1 MSEDASTSWRTRF
14 AERLK
19 RPLSGAS
26 DRRVHTRTL
35 LQMEAVECGAA
46 ALGSVLG
53 YFGRIVPLEELREE
67 CGVSRDGVT
76 AKNVVRAAR
85 RYGLGAQGLKKETTQ
100 LPALPLPAILFW
112 NFNHFLV
119 LEGFSKDRKRV
130 FLNDPA
136 TGPRQ
141 VTWEQLDESFTG
153 VVLTFKKT
161 PDFLP
166 GGREPN
172 LLQAVPERI
181 RGAEAAV
188 AFLALTGLALVVPG
202 FALPVFARVFVDQVL
217 VGGLQ
222 SWLAPLLIGLA
233 LTAVVRTAITALR
246 ERYLLRLETRLG
258 VTGASA
264 FVWHVLRLPVG
275 FFAQRYAGDVAGRV
289 GMNQQIASLMSGRLA
304 TTAVDLV
311 VVIFYGA
318 LMLMYDVGLTA
329 VAVLAAILNLV
340 LLRWLGRARVD
351 ANRRLLQEEAKFSGA
366 LMSGL
371 QSMETVKATSR
382 EPELFASL
390 SGHMANV
397 TTTAQEL
404 DARTT
409 FFNVLPAVLGA
420 LVGAVVLV
428 WGAHKVMLGEMTMGM
443 LVAFQTLNASFMGPA
458 AALVALTSE
467 IQDLQVGMN
476 RVDDVLRYPPDPR
489 AGVSDVPSHAQPAQL
504 PARKLSGRVQLKGV
518 TFGYSRL
525 APPLISDFN
534 LELEPGSRV
543 ALVGSSG
550 SGKST
555 VSKLVCQLYQPW
567 EGEVL
572 FDGIPARAIPRP
584 VLTSSLAFV
593 DQDLVLFEGTIRDNL
608 TLWDS
613 TAPEQDVVRA
623 AKDALIHEAIV
634 ARPSGYDA
642 SVNEGGGNFSGGQR
656 QRLDIARALAG
667 DPRVLVLDEATS
679 ALDPLTERI
688 IDENLRARGC
698 TCIIVAHRLSTIRDC
713 DEIIVME
720 YGRVVQRG
728 THPELI
734 QQTGGLYQRLLE
746 A

>member
-1 MSEDASTSWRTRF
+1 
-14 AERLK
+14 
-19 RPLSGAS
+19 
-26 DRRVHTRTL
+26 
-35 LQMEAVECGAA
+35 MEAVECGAA

-85 RYGLGAQGLKKETTQ
+85 KYGLGAQGFKKETTQ
-100 LPALPLPAILFW
+100 LPELPLPAILFW
-112 NFNHFLV
+112 NFNHFVV
-119 LEGFSKDRKRV
+119 LEGFSGNRKRV
-130 FLNDPA
+130 FLNDPG

-141 VTWEQLDESFTG
+141 VTWQQLDEAFTG
-153 VVLTFKKT
+153 VVLTFRKT
-161 PDFLP
+161 PEFRP
-166 GGREPN
+166 GGREPS
-172 LLQAVPERI
+172 LIQAVPERI
-181 RGAEAAV
+181 RGAEAAIT
-188 AFLALTGLALVVPG
+188 FLALSGLALVVPG

-233 LTAVVRTAITALR
+233 LTAVVRTAITALQ

-258 VTGASA
+258 VTGAGT

-289 GMNQQIASLMSGRLA
+289 GMNQQIASIMSGRLA

-311 VVIFYGA
+311 VIAFYGV
-318 LMLMYDVGLTA
+318 LMLMYDVGLTV
-329 VAVLAAILNLV
+329 VAVLAAVFNLLIV
-340 LLRWLGRARVD
+340 RWLGRARVD

-371 QSMETVKATSR
+371 QNMETVKATSR

-409 FFNVLPAVLGA
+409 FFNVLPEVLEA
-420 LVGAVVLV
+420 LVVAVVLV
-428 WGAHKVMLGEMTMGM
+428 WGAQKVMLGEMTMGM
-443 LVAFQTLNASFMGPA
+443 LVAFQSLNASFMGPV
-458 AALVALTSE
+458 AALVGLTSE
-467 IQDLQVGMN
+467 IQDLQVQMN
-476 RVDDVLRYPPDPR
+476 RVDDVLRYPADPR
-489 AGVSDVPSHAQPAQL
+489 AGVADVPGDAQAARM

-572 FDGIPARAIPRP
+572 FDGVPARDIPRP

-613 TAPEQDVVRA
+613 TAPDQDVVRA

-642 SVNEGGGNFSGGQR
+642 FVNEGGGNFSGGQR

-667 DPRVLVLDEATS
+667 DPRILVLDEATS
-679 ALDPLTERI
+679 ALDPLTERT

-728 THPELI
+728 THPELM
-734 QQTGGLYQRLLE
+734 QQAGGLYQRLIE